1 MGVRV
6 SQYGKEMDKS
16 KKGESLRTRHKKAV
30 KRSSVKT
37 SGKETKP
44 GKLSEKSLIKK
55 TKRRLKELF
64 YGERTYLPGHKK
76 PKTGKKTNR
85 TKRVEGGLK
94 AAGLSASDIA
104 KLRGKK

>member
-37 SGKETKP
+37 A

-55 TKRRLKELF
+55 TKRRLVSDANNAN
-64 YGERTYLPGHKK
+64 HI
-76 PKTGKKTNR
+76 
-85 TKRVEGGLK
+85 V
-94 AAGLSASDIA
+94 LSIS
-104 KLRGKK
+104 K